1 MGLTGGRITHHRL
14 EHMNEELDRANRRP
28 LNQWWMGLRGA
39 IALVSQNAGILPLE
53 EVPDFGASVDEAAA
67 S

>member
-1 MGLTGGRITHHRL
+1 
-14 EHMNEELDRANRRP
+14 
-28 LNQWWMGLRGA
+28 MGLRGA